1 MVQQGA
7 RLSLLAEAPK
17 ARRPAVMGATALFK
31 FVKIQYIY
39 RPMPSP
45 SHTSHYLYIHCYYL
59 TGFCSRAG
67 HGYLLV
73 YLISYTNW

>member
-17 ARRPAVMGATALFK
+17 VRRPAVMGATAFFK

-45 SHTSHYLYIHCYYL
+45 SRITYIFIVTTSLASVPVQG
-59 TGFCSRAG
+59 TGIC
-67 HGYLLV
+67 
-73 YLISYTNW
+73 

>member
-17 ARRPAVMGATALFK
+17 ARRPAVMGATAFFK

-45 SHTSHYLYIHCYYL
+45 SLISHYLYIVTTSL
-59 TGFCSRAG
+59 ASVPVQGTGIC
-67 HGYLLV
+67 
-73 YLISYTNW
+73 